1 MKSIIKS
8 TKWIVVYTK
17 PKHEKVVRDE
27 LVKNKFEVY
36 LPLLRKR
43 KKWSDRKKWVEFP
56 LFRSYLFIKTDPK
69 HSIQI
74 SKINGVVRLVK
85 FGKRIALVSD
95 EELSAI
101 NKMVEGGF
109 EPRTENYFLKGN
121 PVIVEEGPLKGLVG
135 EVLSIENQNRLVMR
149 IDAIQQCLSVKID
162 QGYLKLIE
170 NNK

>member
-1 MKSIIKS
+1 MNKS
-8 TKWIVVYTK
+8 TKWIVAYTK

-101 NKMVEGGF
+101 NKMIEGGF
-109 EPRTENYFLKGN
+109 EPRTEDYFLKGN
-121 PVIVEEGPLKGLVG
+121 PVIVEDGPLKGLVG
-135 EVLSIENQNRLVMR
+135 EVLRIENQNRLVIR

-162 QGYLKLIE
+162 KGYLKLI
-170 NNK
+170 KSKK

>member
-69 HSIQI
+69 HSIRI
-74 SKINGVVRLVK
+74 SKINGVVRVVK
-85 FGKRIALVSD
+85 FGKRIALVSNK
-95 EELSAI
+95 ELDAI

-109 EPRTENYFLKGN
+109 EPRAENYFLKGN
-121 PVIVEEGPLKGLVG
+121 PVIVEHGPLKGLVG

-162 QGYLKLIE
+162 QGYLKLIDTI
-170 NNK
+170 K

>member
-1 MKSIIKS
+1 LKYKVNS

-27 LVKNKFEVY
+27 LLKNKFEVY

-43 KKWSDRKKWVEFP
+43 RKWSDRKKWVEFP

-74 SKINGVVRLVK
+74 SKTNGVVRIVK
-85 FGKRIALVSD
+85 FGEKIALVSD
-95 EELSAI
+95 KELDAI

-109 EPRTENYFLKGN
+109 EPRAENYFLKGN
-121 PVIVEEGPLKGLVG
+121 PVIVEHGPLKGLVG

-162 QGYLKLIE
+162 QGYLKLID
-170 NNK
+170 NIK

>member
-1 MKSIIKS
+1 MKYKVNS

-27 LVKNKFEVY
+27 LLKNKFEVY

-43 KKWSDRKKWVEFP
+43 RKWSDRKKWVEFP

-74 SKINGVVRLVK
+74 SKTNGVVRIVK
-85 FGKRIALVSD
+85 FGEKIALVSD
-95 EELSAI
+95 KELDAI

-109 EPRTENYFLKGN
+109 EPRAENYFLKGN
-121 PVIVEEGPLKGLVG
+121 PVIVEHGPLKGLVG

-162 QGYLKLIE
+162 QGYLKLID
-170 NNK
+170 NIK